1 MVMLKRFRGMS
12 ENRKVACWVSQRIE
26 LMLPKFKRNT
36 FVCFD
41 PVCTVFSWKG
51 HIKCQA
57 MVNDAT
63 EENTYLPHFHF
74 INDLHI
80 VQVLGL
86 LLPWIPGKHIQGKCS
101 FKNFPELPRTSK
113 GPNLLWQYPQNKT
126 ISQKHTIV
134 QRCPQTYYKL

>member
-26 LMLPKFKRNT
+26 LVPKFKRNT

-57 MVNDAT
+57 MINDAT
-63 EENTYLPHFHF
+63 EGNTYLP
-74 INDLHI
+74 IL
-80 VQVLGL
+80 
-86 LLPWIPGKHIQGKCS
+86 S
-101 FKNFPELPRTSK
+101 FY
-113 GPNLLWQYPQNKT
+113 Q
-126 ISQKHTIV
+126 
-134 QRCPQTYYKL
+134 

>member
-63 EENTYLPHFHF
+63 EENTYLPIFF
-74 INDLHI
+74 ILSMI
-80 VQVLGL
+80 CTLSKCWV
-86 LLPWIPGKHIQGKCS
+86 CS
-101 FKNFPELPRTSK
+101 FLGSQVSIYKGNVVSRTSQNSE
-113 GPNLLWQYPQNKT
+113 GPQKAT
-126 ISQKHTIV
+126 IFFGNILRTKQFLRNT